1 MILQQDQEAPQEQ
14 VRRKALWHFATA
26 SPGVAAL
33 APGPHW
39 QAPAQGREVLSP
51 AIACPPFLARRP
63 LLFDS
68 VTGQACQDEPSLLTK
83 KENHT
88 KKRKLLFS
96 SSKQKKTP
104 KKKKKRKK
112 KTPPTL
118 VLRGLTNGLFF
129 FFLLSPHLPSTS
141 SFVPY

>member
-26 SPGVAAL
+26 SPGVATL

-51 AIACPPFLARRP
+51 AIARPPSLVDSF
-63 LLFDS
+63 LFDS

-88 KKRKLLFS
+88 KKKKITFS
-96 SSKQKKTP
+96 SSKQKKHQ
-104 KKKKKRKK
+104 KKEKKKK

-129 FFLLSPHLPSTS
+129 FFLLSPHPPSTS